1 MRTILLIES
10 GLFNIVS
17 VSSVTGQARYSF
29 QLFSYVILEKIIYLQ
44 PTNSENF
51 VIHILHAFK
60 KRLIETTT
68 KFADLIGCQQ
78 VQYYFNL

>member
-1 MRTILLIES
+1 MRTILMIES
-10 GLFNIVS
+10 GLFNVVS

-29 QLFSYVILEKIIYLQ
+29 QLFSYVILEKNSLPITHQLREFCYPQTAYL
-44 PTNSENF
+44 
-51 VIHILHAFK
+51 